1 MQLVM
6 RRNASLLSKTE
17 TACVSHRR
25 LGWRVRLL
33 PLISERTQGRFCS
46 GTVDLLGC
54 GLGRRTER

>member
-54 GLGRRTER
+54 